1 MAVGRFARYAGRLYP
16 DATERDLRVLSALF
30 TWFFLL
36 DDECDASREP
46 DPAQLRGL
54 LDTALTLFRT
64 GRAPR
69 GALRGPL
76 RRMLTD
82 AWRVPNRRMPPSW
95 RSRFADAAAHHFDG
109 VLVEAT
115 NKAGGRRPGVG
126 EYVELRR
133 ATSAAYVSYTLM
145 EFTTGVPVP
154 DAVYHHPAVREFSA
168 TGNDLLS
175 WFNDLLSLERDT
187 ATSGGHNLVLALA
200 DEHGLSDAAA
210 IEEVIRR
217 WHESMG
223 RFVELRAAMP
233 SFGPEL
239 DAGLQHMLD
248 GVANS
253 VRGTID
259 WSLET
264 ARYHP
269 PKVPATCEG
278 SAP

>member
-1 MAVGRFARYAGRLYP
+1 MGRFARYAGRLYP
-16 DATERDLRVLSALF
+16 DATERDLRVISALF

-36 DDECDASREP
+36 DDECDASGEP
-46 DPAQLRGL
+46 DPARLREL
-54 LDTALTLFRT
+54 LENALTVMRA

-82 AWRVPNRRMPPSW
+82 AWRVPHRRMPPAW
-95 RSRFADAAAHHFDG
+95 RSRFADAVAHHFDG
-109 VLVEAT
+109 VLVEAA
-115 NKAGGRRPGVG
+115 NKADGRRPGVG
-126 EYVELRR
+126 EYVKLRR

-145 EFTTGVPVP
+145 EFVTGVPVP
-154 DAVYHHPAVREFSA
+154 DTIYRHPAVREFSA
-168 TGNDLLS
+168 SGNDLLS

-187 ATSGGHNLVLALA
+187 ATSGGHNLVLAVA
-200 DEHGLSDAAA
+200 HEHGLSGAAA
-210 IEEVIRR
+210 VDEVVRR
-217 WHESMG
+217 WHETMC
-223 RFVELRAAMP
+223 RFVELRAAVP

-239 DAGLQHMLD
+239 DAALQHFLD

-264 ARYHP
+264 ARYGAP
-269 PKVPATCEG
+269 TVSATGEG
-278 SAP
+278 DGP